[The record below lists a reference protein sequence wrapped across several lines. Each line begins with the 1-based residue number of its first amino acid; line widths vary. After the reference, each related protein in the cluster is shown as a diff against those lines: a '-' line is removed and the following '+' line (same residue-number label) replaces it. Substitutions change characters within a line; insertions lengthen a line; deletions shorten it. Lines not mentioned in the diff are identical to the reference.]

1 MMCTSNVCLWHR
13 SRRYVV
19 FCNRMNVVVTT
30 DGIVPKCLKAER
42 SREVCLRSA
51 RD

>member
-30 DGIVPKCLKAER
+30 DDTFLSETL
-42 SREVCLRSA
+42 RETEPMKLLLL
-51 RD
+51 